1 MRFETGFEGTRQD
14 NVVTLGNLERYT
26 FSANHDATCCHKL
39 RNLHIKHLNLD
50 MSRTKQELPTRDINT
65 QL

>member
-1 MRFETGFEGTRQD
+1 MRFDNRFVEGTRQD
-14 NVVTLGNLERYT
+14 NVVALGNLERYT

-39 RNLHIKHLNLD
+39 RNLQIKHLNL
-50 MSRTKQELPTRDINT
+50 TKQELPTRDINI